1 LKTILYYITDHGLG
15 HASRSVAIIREL
27 QKFDVR
33 IILRNSNNI
42 NFLKSSLP
50 SIEILDG
57 VTDVGPVIAKD
68 GISIDKQKSRL
79 ALKNWIENM
88 DENIKKEK
96 DLIIKYNANL
106 VISDISAVPLN
117 AANLAKKNSLAISNF
132 CWSDVLDF
140 LEPEQLSKLF
150 SSYETTDLA
159 IQLPFGTD
167 MKPFKTKRKV
177 GIVCKAPTRNKEIV
191 HTMLK
196 LDKNSYKI
204 FVNLDNQY
212 NLSIKNNVPIQVI
225 STGARIKPSYK
236 QISPWIEGQD
246 LIFASNLVIC
256 KLGYG
261 MVSECLTNGIPFLY
275 LTDPNHKEQNSI
287 SKELDI
293 LGLENKITN
302 EELQNLDLEKIKK
315 RKITLKKQE
324 NKTNMAVQL
333 ISEML

>member
-79 ALKNWIENM
+79 ALKNWIEDM

-117 AANLAKKNSLAISNF
+117 AANLAKKNILWQS
-132 CWSDVLDF
+132 
-140 LEPEQLSKLF
+140 Q
-150 SSYETTDLA
+150 
-159 IQLPFGTD
+159 
-167 MKPFKTKRKV
+167 
-177 GIVCKAPTRNKEIV
+177 
-191 HTMLK
+191 
-196 LDKNSYKI
+196 I
-204 FVNLDNQY
+204 FV
-212 NLSIKNNVPIQVI
+212 
-225 STGARIKPSYK
+225 
-236 QISPWIEGQD
+236 
-246 LIFASNLVIC
+246 
-256 KLGYG
+256 
-261 MVSECLTNGIPFLY
+261 
-275 LTDPNHKEQNSI
+275 
-287 SKELDI
+287 
-293 LGLENKITN
+293 GL
-302 EELQNLDLEKIKK
+302 
-315 RKITLKKQE
+315 
-324 NKTNMAVQL
+324 M
-333 ISEML
+333 S